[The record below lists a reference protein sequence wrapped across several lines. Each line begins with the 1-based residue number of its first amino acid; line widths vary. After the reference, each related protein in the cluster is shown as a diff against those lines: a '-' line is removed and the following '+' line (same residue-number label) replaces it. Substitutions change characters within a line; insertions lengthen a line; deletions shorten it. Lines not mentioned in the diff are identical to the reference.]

1 MGKET
6 IIGCLSEKLIIIGSK
21 VCRNMFFFFFLK
33 TQSINEIKFNGALE
47 EQGSVVGG
55 SKRERELK
63 LRETK
68 DGKMYKVKGQDAG
81 SITQTLIVACQ

>member
-1 MGKET
+1 
-6 IIGCLSEKLIIIGSK
+6 
-21 VCRNMFFFFFLK
+21 MFIRKADHNREQSLQKYVFFFFLK